1 LTLDDTFYT
10 VFVFFYKD
18 QSIIIDLVNAITK
31 RLLCYNK
38 YVLPLQLTVP
48 KQMDAMI
55 TTEEM
60 IS

>member
-1 LTLDDTFYT
+1 LY
-10 VFVFFYKD
+10 FFYKD

-48 KQMDAMI
+48 KQMDAMT